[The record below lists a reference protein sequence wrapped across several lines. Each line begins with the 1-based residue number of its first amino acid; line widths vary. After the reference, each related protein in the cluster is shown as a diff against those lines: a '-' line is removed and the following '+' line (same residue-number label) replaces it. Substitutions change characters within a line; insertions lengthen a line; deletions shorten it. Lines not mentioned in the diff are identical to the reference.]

1 MKNHLSDGQDGKLWV
16 LLNQARDVLFK
27 ATNMHEA

>member
-1 MKNHLSDGQDGKLWV
+1 MKNHLSDDQDCKLWV

-27 ATNMHEA
+27 ASNMHEA